1 MSFKLK
7 EQGYVLVVDQA
18 SNAAGVSLWYN
29 GSLKAHTVL
38 RSSSE
43 KDPISQRLQ
52 DQLPQLDAFLTAHLP
67 DSARI
72 TKIVF
77 EGVRARLVL
86 VTVGAFLTCPRI
98 HAKLSPKASFVE
110 SSSWKKWARKHGA
123 MEEKI
128 KDIKGVKALRETGFP
143 VDDYGITS
151 DDVAD
156 SILMYLTWREVP

>member
-29 GSLKAHTVL
+29 GRLIATTVL
-38 RSSSE
+38 ESNSA
-43 KDPISQRLQ
+43 KDPISRRLQ
-52 DQLPQLDAFLTAHLP
+52 DQIPQLDSFLAKHLP
-67 DSARI
+67 DAARI

-110 SSSWKKWARKHGA
+110 STSWKKWAREHGA
-123 MEEKI
+123 TEERL
-128 KDIKGVKALRETGFP
+128 KDVKGVKALRETGFP
-143 VDDYGITS
+143 VEEHGITS

-156 SILMYLTWREVP
+156 SVLMYLTWREVP

>member
-1 MSFKLK
+1 MSFMLK
-7 EQGYVLVVDQA
+7 EQGYVLCIDQA

-29 GSLKAHTVL
+29 GLLKDTTVL

-52 DQLPQLDAFLTAHLP
+52 DQLPQLDAFLNVNLP
-67 DSARI
+67 KSARV

-110 SSSWKKWARKHGA
+110 SSSWKKWARRHGA
-123 MEEKI
+123 LEEKV
-128 KDIKGVKALRETGFP
+128 KDIKGVKALREVGFP
-143 VDDYGITS
+143 VDEFDICS